1 MASGKTLQSTI
12 EISGVL
18 SPSLQATINKAVSK
32 LSDMAEETLDSADA
46 ASRLAAEMSEQENVL
61 NALKRAYA
69 GYAVEGK
76 ESSEEAQKLAQK
88 IEDVSGELNENKQKL
103 DAAERAANSFG
114 NELDEAEDKAEKASD
129 GFTVMKGVLSNL
141 VTKGLEL
148 AAEGVRKLYDSYMEF
163 DNGADTV
170 IAKTGATGKAAE
182 SLQKVYKN
190 VSKSVP
196 GSFEDIGTAVGEINT
211 RFGLTDGAL
220 EDLSVKFMKFAELND
235 TDVNSSV
242 DNVQKALSAFGLDA
256 NEAGGVL
263 DTLNKVGQDSGIAMD
278 KLSTSLIENA
288 SSFSQMG
295 LDIHQAAGFMGQIEK
310 SGVTTEVAMTALGK
324 ASQFAAKENKPLT
337 QMLEETTQK
346 MANAKTDTE
355 GLQVAYEVFGKK
367 AGAKIYEACKTG
379 SLSFDDLAKAMENN
393 SGSIDSTYEATQD
406 GADKIKL
413 ALQGVKA
420 DAGEAIAGFLDEH
433 KDEIVST
440 IETITGGIKTISDN
454 LPVVGVIIGGVTA
467 AITAFKLAALS
478 AKLATEGFT
487 IATKLQSIA
496 QGALNAIMNANP
508 IGLIILG
515 ITALVAT
522 FMILWNNCE
531 GFRNFWIGLWEGI
544 KNAVSVAVEWIKSCW
559 DRIKAFFTG
568 DSVIAQYF
576 QTVWNNIKIVWDI
589 AVSYFKTLWENIKL
603 VFSAVKSVLSGDFS
617 GAWES
622 IKKIFANWG
631 TFFSGLWDKVKQI
644 FANVGGFFASAF
656 GGVWEKIK
664 SIFAPV
670 GEFFATAW
678 ETIKNVVTVGLMFIK
693 TLIVGYFQ
701 LITLPFRF
709 IWENC
714 KDTIIAAWNAIKE
727 KVTTALNAV
736 KSIISSVWNAI
747 KGVITPIITA
757 IVDFVKQR
765 WENLKNNVMTVFNT
779 VKSIATTVW
788 NGIKTSISNV
798 VNGIRNT
805 ISTVFESVKSKVSSV
820 FNGIKSVATSVWNGI
835 KSAITTPINAAK
847 DAVTTAIEKIKS
859 AFNFSWKLP
868 DLKLPHISVSGGKAP
883 YGIGGKG
890 TLPSFS
896 VEWYKDGGI
905 LTDATIFGMAGGN
918 LLGGGEAGAEAV
930 VPLKVLWNKLDTLIH
945 EVFNSAT
952 STGEPSGEGLT
963 ATAGKLLT
971 LDDFSLGSLA
981 DSGGPVIY
989 YDFSGFTWSP
999 QIQTNGSG
1007 DADDFMAQLK
1017 AHEAEFFD
1025 WLEEFIHM
1033 REEAQYA

>member
-1 MASGKTLQSTI
+1 MASGKTLQTAI

-18 SPSLQATINKAVSK
+18 SPSLQAAINGAVSK

-46 ASRLAAEMSEQENVL
+46 ASRLVAEMSEQENVL

-88 IEDVSGELNENKQKL
+88 IEEVSGELSENKQKL

-148 AAEGVRKLYDSYMEF
+148 AAEGVQKLYDSYMEF
-163 DNGADTV
+163 DNGADTI
-170 IAKTGATGKAAE
+170 IAKTGATGEAAAG
-182 SLQKVYKN
+182 LQKVYKN

-256 NEAGGVL
+256 NDAGGVL

-337 QMLEETTQK
+337 QMLEETTKK

-393 SGSIDSTYEATQD
+393 SGSIDATYEATQD

-433 KDEIVST
+433 KDGIVST
-440 IETITGGIKTISDN
+440 IETIAGGIKTITDN

-467 AITAFKLAALS
+467 AIAAFKIAAWS

-487 IATKLQSIA
+487 IATKLQAIA

-508 IGLIILG
+508 IGLIILA
-515 ITALVAT
+515 ITALVAA
-522 FMILWNNCE
+522 FMILWKNCE
-531 GFRNFWIGLWEGI
+531 GFRNFWINLWETI
-544 KNAVSVAVEWIKSCW
+544 KTAAAAAWEWIK
-559 DRIKAFFTG
+559 
-568 DSVIAQYF
+568 
-576 QTVWNNIKIVWDI
+576 N
-589 AVSYFKTLWENIKL
+589 
-603 VFSAVKSVLSGDFS
+603 VFSTAW
-617 GAWES
+617 GA
-622 IKKIFANWG
+622 IKQTFASFG
-631 TFFSGLWDKVKQI
+631 TFFSGLWNGVKAVFAGVGSFFSGVFTGAWNSIKNI
-644 FANVGGFFASAF
+644 FGNIVSFFSGIWGKIVGIFKSIGVAIGNAISGAVKGAINRILSGAVKIINGFISAINFAIGIINAIPGVSINKITKLSVPALAAGGFTD
-656 GGVWEKIK
+656 GV
-664 SIFAPV
+664 
-670 GEFFATAW
+670 
-678 ETIKNVVTVGLMFIK
+678 
-693 TLIVGYFQ
+693 
-701 LITLPFRF
+701 
-709 IWENC
+709 
-714 KDTIIAAWNAIKE
+714 
-727 KVTTALNAV
+727 
-736 KSIISSVWNAI
+736 
-747 KGVITPIITA
+747 
-757 IVDFVKQR
+757 
-765 WENLKNNVMTVFNT
+765 
-779 VKSIATTVW
+779 SIA
-788 NGIKTSISNV
+788 
-798 VNGIRNT
+798 
-805 ISTVFESVKSKVSSV
+805 
-820 FNGIKSVATSVWNGI
+820 
-835 KSAITTPINAAK
+835 
-847 DAVTTAIEKIKS
+847 
-859 AFNFSWKLP
+859 
-868 DLKLPHISVSGGKAP
+868 
-883 YGIGGKG
+883 
-890 TLPSFS
+890 
-896 VEWYKDGGI
+896 
-905 LTDATIFGMAGGN
+905 
-918 LLGGGEAGAEAV
+918 GEAGTEAV
-930 VPLKVLWNKLDTLIH
+930 ISFDPAYRDKNIGIWEKAGKMLGVL
-945 EVFNSAT
+945 NS
-952 STGEPSGEGLT
+952 EQGLT
-963 ATAGKLLT
+963 ATAGRLLA

-981 DSGGPVIY
+981 DGAGPVIY

-999 QIQTNGSG
+999 QIQTNGS
-1007 DADDFMAQLK
+1007 DDEDSFMAKLK

>member
-18 SPSLQATINKAVSK
+18 SPTLQAAINNAVSK
-32 LSDMAEETLDSADA
+32 LSSMAEETLDSADA
-46 ASRLAAEMSEQENVL
+46 ASRLVAEMSEQENVL

-88 IEDVSGELNENKQKL
+88 IEDVSGELSENRQKL

-114 NELDEAEDKAEKASD
+114 NELDDVEDKAEKAGD

-148 AAEGVRKLYDSYMEF
+148 AAEGVQKLYDSYMEF

-220 EDLSVKFMKFAELND
+220 EDLSVKFMKFAELNG

-242 DNVQKALSAFGLDA
+242 DSVQKALEAFGLDA
-256 NEAGGVL
+256 NEASGVL

-278 KLSTSLIENA
+278 QLSSSLFENA

-295 LDIHQAAGFMGQIEK
+295 LDIHQAAGFLGQIEK
-310 SGVTTEVAMTALGK
+310 SGVSTQVAMTALSK
-324 ASQFAAKENKPLT
+324 ASQIAAKENKPLT
-337 QMLEETTQK
+337 EMLEETTKK
-346 MANAKTDTE
+346 MKNAKTDTE

-393 SGSIDSTYEATQD
+393 AGSIDTTYEATQD
-406 GADKIKL
+406 GMDKIKL
-413 ALQGVKA
+413 ALQGAKA
-420 DAGEAIAGFLDEH
+420 DAGNAIAGFLDEH
-433 KDEIVST
+433 KDGIVST
-440 IETITGGIKTISDN
+440 IETITGGIKTITDN

-467 AITAFKLAALS
+467 AIAAFKIAAWS

-487 IATKLQSIA
+487 IATKLQAIA

-508 IGLIILG
+508 IGLIILA
-515 ITALVAT
+515 ITALVAG

-544 KNAVSVAVEWIKSCW
+544 KTAAAAAGEW
-559 DRIKAFFTG
+559 
-568 DSVIAQYF
+568 
-576 QTVWNNIKIVWDI
+576 
-589 AVSYFKTLWENIKL
+589 
-603 VFSAVKSVLSGDFS
+603 LSGVWS
-617 GAWES
+617 S
-622 IKKIFANWG
+622 I
-631 TFFSGLWDKVKQI
+631 T
-644 FANVGGFFASAF
+644 SAF
-656 GGVWEKIK
+656 SSAWN
-664 SIFAPV
+664 SITSFLS
-670 GEFFATAW
+670 TAW
-678 ETIKNVVTVGLMFIK
+678 QTIKNVVQVGLMFIK
-693 TLIVGYFQ
+693 TLITGYFQ

-714 KDTIIAAWNAIKE
+714 KDTIIAAWNSIKE
-727 KVTTALNAV
+727 KVTTALNAI
-736 KSIISSVWNAI
+736 KGIISSVWNAI
-747 KGVITPIITA
+747 KGVIVPIITA
-757 IVDFVKQR
+757 IVNFVKQR
-765 WENLKNNVMTVFNT
+765 WDNLKNNVLTVFNA

-788 NGIKTSISNV
+788 NAIKTSISNV
-798 VNGIRNT
+798 VNGIKNT
-805 ISTVFESVKSKVSSV
+805 VSNIFDSIKSKVSGV
-820 FNGIKSVATSVWNGI
+820 FNSIKSIASSVWNGI

-847 DAVTTAIEKIKS
+847 DAVKAAIDKIKGF
-859 AFNFSWKLP
+859 FNFKWSLP
-868 DLKLPHISVSGGKAP
+868 KLKLPHFSIDGKFSLNPPSVPKLK
-883 YGIGGKG
+883 ID
-890 TLPSFS
+890 
-896 VEWYKDGGI
+896 WYADGGI
-905 LTDATIFGMAGGN
+905 LTKPTIFGAAGN
-918 LLGGGEAGAEAV
+918 KLLAGGEAGSEAV
-930 VPLKVLWNKLDTLIH
+930 LPLKVLWDKLDTLFH
-945 EVFNSAT
+945 NVFNSAN
-952 STGEPSGEGLT
+952 SGEGLT
-963 ATAGKLLT
+963 ATAGKLLA
-971 LDDFSLGSLA
+971 LDDFSLGTLA

-1007 DADDFMAQLK
+1007 DSDDLMAQLK

>member
-1 MASGKTLQSTI
+1 MASGKTLQTAI

-18 SPSLQATINKAVSK
+18 SPSLQAAINGAVSK

-46 ASRLAAEMSEQENVL
+46 ASRLVAEISEQENVL

-88 IEDVSGELNENKQKL
+88 IEEVSGELGENKQKL
-103 DAAERAANSFG
+103 DAAERAADKFG
-114 NELDEAEDKAEKASD
+114 DEIEESADKTEKACD
-129 GFTVMKGVLSNL
+129 GFTVMKGVLVNL

-163 DNGADTV
+163 DNGADIV
-170 IAKTGATGKAAE
+170 IAKTGATGEAAE

-211 RFGLTDGAL
+211 RFGLTGGEL
-220 EDLSVKFMKFAELND
+220 ENLSVKFMKFAELNG

-242 DNVQKALSAFGLDA
+242 DSVQKALSAFGLDA
-256 NEAGGVL
+256 KDASVVL

-278 KLSTSLIENA
+278 ALSNELIENA

-295 LDIHQAAGFMGQIEK
+295 LDIHQAANYLGQIEK
-310 SGVTTEVAMTALGK
+310 SGVTTQVAMTALSK
-324 ASQFAAKENKPLT
+324 ASQIAAKENKPLA

-346 MANAKTDTE
+346 MKNAKTDTE

-393 SGSIDSTYEATQD
+393 SGSIDATYEATQD

-433 KDEIVST
+433 KDGIVSM
-440 IETITGGIKTISDN
+440 IETITGGIKTIANN
-454 LPVVGVIIGGVTA
+454 LPVVGVILGGVTA
-467 AITAFKLAALS
+467 AITAFKLAAWS

-487 IATKLQSIA
+487 IATKLQAIA

-508 IGLIILG
+508 IGLIILA
-515 ITALVAT
+515 ITALVAG
-522 FMILWNNCE
+522 FMILWNKCE
-531 GFRNFWIGLWEGI
+531 GFRNFWIKLWEGI
-544 KNAVSVAVEWIKSCW
+544 KNAAAAAGEWLKGVWNKITSAFSSAWDSITSFLSKAWEIIKSVVQVG
-559 DRIKAFFTG
+559 IQVVAL
-568 DSVIAQYF
+568 I
-576 QTVWNNIKIVWDI
+576 I
-589 AVSYFKTLWENIKL
+589 
-603 VFSAVKSVLSGDFS
+603 SAG
-617 GAWES
+617 
-622 IKKIFANWG
+622 
-631 TFFSGLWDKVKQI
+631 
-644 FANVGGFFASAF
+644 
-656 GGVWEKIK
+656 
-664 SIFAPV
+664 
-670 GEFFATAW
+670 
-678 ETIKNVVTVGLMFIK
+678 
-693 TLIVGYFQ
+693 FQ

-727 KVTTALNAV
+727 KVTTALNAI
-736 KSIISSVWNAI
+736 KNIITSVWNAI
-747 KGVITPIITA
+747 KAVIVPIITA
-757 IVDFVKQR
+757 IVNFVQQR
-765 WENLKNNVMTVFNT
+765 WENLKNNVSTVFNA

-788 NGIKTSISNV
+788 NSIKTSISNV
-798 VNGIRNT
+798 VNGIKST
-805 ISTVFESVKSKVSSV
+805 ISSVFDSIRSKVSGV
-820 FNGIKSVATSVWNGI
+820 FNGIKSTATSVWNGI

-847 DAVTTAIEKIKS
+847 DAVTKAIEKIKG

-890 TLPSFS
+890 ELPKFS
-896 VEWYKDGGI
+896 IKWYKDGGI
-905 LTDATIFGMAGGN
+905 LTDATIFGMAGGK

-930 VPLKVLWNKLDTLIH
+930 VPLKVLWDKLDTLIH
-945 EVFNSAT
+945 EVFNSAS
-952 STGEPSGEGLT
+952 STGEPSGDGLT
-963 ATAGKLLT
+963 ATAGRLLT

-1007 DADDFMAQLK
+1007 DENDFMAKLK